1 MLELLWVLV
10 QFNWLV
16 PRISNWSLEA
26 STHFTRRIL
35 FKRPGGHE
43 HWGFVKKKIWKHCQQ
58 TIWKSM
64 FHQNS
69 YCKELSHRSSESF
82 PCPGQDLESEK
93 AWPTLGKGQTEAAQH
108 SPSQRLFLPGW
119 LLPSQPQLPPL
130 KPQSCDSSDDQKARA
145 APKIGS
151 RRNWKA
157 SAKVTPKLSP
167 TFKWSP
173 SHRSSASTAAAAADL
188 DPLPQ
193 PQQPAQEEK
202 EDKHEKEDKQ
212 DWVQPSGEPGCRQQ
226 WVCIRI
232 SGSGADSTPGIK
244 LRA

>member
-58 TIWKSM
+58 TLWKSM

-82 PCPGQDLESEK
+82 PCPGAGSGEREGLAHSRQGANRSS
-93 AWPTLGKGQTEAAQH
+93 PTLALPAPLPTWVVAAQ
-108 SPSQRLFLPGW
+108 SAPAPATQAPVLWQQWWPKSESCSKDRISQELEGEC
-119 LLPSQPQLPPL
+119 
-130 KPQSCDSSDDQKARA
+130 KGDS
-145 APKIGS
+145 KIES
-151 RRNWKA
+151 YIQ
-157 SAKVTPKLSP
+157 VE
-167 TFKWSP
+167 
-173 SHRSSASTAAAAADL
+173 
-188 DPLPQ
+188 PLPQ
-193 PQQPAQEEK
+193 VQCLPAQEEK

>member
-1 MLELLWVLV
+1 M
-10 QFNWLV
+10 
-16 PRISNWSLEA
+16 PRC
-26 STHFTRRIL
+26 RIWRAR
-35 FKRPGGHE
+35 RPGP
-43 HWGFVKKKIWKHCQQ
+43 
-58 TIWKSM
+58 
-64 FHQNS
+64 
-69 YCKELSHRSSESF
+69 LSAR
-82 PCPGQDLESEK
+82 
-93 AWPTLGKGQTEAAQH
+93 GKPKQPNTRP
-108 SPSQRLFLPGW
+108 PSA
-119 LLPSQPQLPPL
+119 
-130 KPQSCDSSDDQKARA
+130 CDSSDEQKRKA

-212 DWVQPSGEPGCRQQ
+212 D
-226 WVCIRI
+226 
-232 SGSGADSTPGIK
+232 
-244 LRA
+244 

>member
-1 MLELLWVLV
+1 MSIEGLSRKRSGSIVSKHFESRCFIKIATVR
-10 QFNWLV
+10 NWAIEV
-16 PRISNWSLEA
+16 VN
-26 STHFTRRIL
+26 
-35 FKRPGGHE
+35 
-43 HWGFVKKKIWKHCQQ
+43 
-58 TIWKSM
+58 
-64 FHQNS
+64 
-69 YCKELSHRSSESF
+69 LSHA
-82 PCPGQDLESEK
+82 PVQDLESEK
-93 AWPTLGKGQTEAAQH
+93 AWPTFGKGQTEAAQH

-130 KPQSCDSSDDQKARA
+130 KPQSCDSSDDQKAKA